1 MRIISLLLITVLLIT
16 GGCDQESARQS
27 EGQEHF
33 NNVFKALRDAEIGY
47 VTASPEQVIAASNNQ
62 NVESNRQSM
71 EFYRQEQLKLAHDA
85 LQPIFTNGTNIQ
97 KVDAY
102 RLASDILTSS
112 ARYQMRQM
120 IDQWTAI
127 SSDSVVMMSY
137 LVAVGRSQSLAK
149 NKFIDD
155 GKLIAQIKKTLRDTT
170 VDLEKIEKQAD
181 KVNDEIK
188 EHKKNMDDLQKQ
200 IDALNTQAQ
209 QIKSRAFV
217 AKGKEKYKLLDDA
230 SAVNRQ
236 AAILDARRQVED
248 AQLAN
253 LNAQRI
259 MLTERIDFTLE
270 FMDSLERQVEEAS
283 ERQKANE
290 NEHTKAAG
298 DLTKREEQF
307 INEFNAITQRFS
319 TNIVSEFDDILDEMS
334 NALDMLNK
342 ARSMTSG
349 SEQQLVDIE
358 VLVKQVTALNMQAS
372 MIMVLH
378 DMGDKYQ
385 KILNRASSG
394 QHRLMAD
401 RRATFQSAYENIQ
414 RKQVELI
421 QKADTLT
428 QLARQQAATVLTLVG
443 EQGGITRMAQAAR
456 SNDVEALTAA
466 TENLNGLIDTYASRI
481 SDSKLN

>member
-1 MRIISLLLITVLLIT
+1 M
-16 GGCDQESARQS
+16 
-27 EGQEHF
+27 
-33 NNVFKALRDAEIGY
+33 RDAEIGY
-47 VTASPEQVIAASNNQ
+47 VTAPPEQVTAASNNQ
-62 NVESNRQSM
+62 PVESNRQSM
-71 EFYRQEQLKLAHDA
+71 ELYRQEQLKLAFES
-85 LQPIFTNGTNIQ
+85 LQPILAEGTTLQ
-97 KVDAY
+97 KIDAH
-102 RLASDILTSS
+102 RLAADIYTSS
-112 ARYQMRQM
+112 ARFQMRQM
-120 IDQWTAI
+120 MDQWTTL

-188 EHKKNMDDLQKQ
+188 VHKKNMDDLQKQ
-200 IDALNTQAQ
+200 IDTLNTQAQ
-209 QIKSRAFV
+209 QIKSKAFV
-217 AKGKEKYKLLDDA
+217 AKGNEKYKLLDDA
-230 SAVNRQ
+230 SAVSRQ

-253 LNAQRI
+253 LNAQRT

-290 NEHTKAAG
+290 SQHAKAAG
-298 DLTKREEQF
+298 DLATREEKF
-307 INEFNAITQRFS
+307 IAEFNKITQSFS
-319 TNIVSEFDDILDEMS
+319 TDIVSEFDTILAEMT

-349 SEQQLVDIE
+349 SEQQLIDVE
-358 VLVKQVTALNMQAS
+358 LLVKQVTALNMQAS

-385 KILNRASSG
+385 QILNRASRG

-401 RRATFQSAYENIQ
+401 RRATFQSAFENIQ
-414 RKQVELI
+414 RKQIELI

-456 SNDVEALTAA
+456 SNDAEALTTA